1 MHLFIYIIVLII
13 TGSFGGILSG
23 FLGLGGGVLYVPV
36 LITVFEIYDPGIPTE
51 MHTAVG
57 TSLALLIPGAISSV
71 HKHYKSGNITLPEV
85 WRWCLFVFFGA
96 ILGSIIVHFLSEFVL
111 KIIFNVFVYF
121 CIALLFFKKEEV
133 HGAIR
138 VVSNWIMYSYAFIVG
153 TICVMLGIGG
163 GTLTVPFYKIL
174 RHPYRH
180 AVAVSSSGAI
190 VIGITGAI
198 LMIVSGTQISQAL
211 PRYSFGYVNW
221 LAFICVSPLA
231 IVFAH
236 LGAKWVTNCPE
247 KVTKAIYLLVLL
259 ASAVYMTVRICLTY
273 A

>member
-1 MHLFIYIIVLII
+1 MHLFIYIIILVI

-23 FLGLGGGVLYVPV
+23 FLGL
-36 LITVFEIYDPGIPTE
+36 
-51 MHTAVG
+51 
-57 TSLALLIPGAISSV
+57 
-71 HKHYKSGNITLPEV
+71 
-85 WRWCLFVFFGA
+85 
-96 ILGSIIVHFLSEFVL
+96 
-111 KIIFNVFVYF
+111 
-121 CIALLFFKKEEV
+121 
-133 HGAIR
+133 
-138 VVSNWIMYSYAFIVG
+138 
-153 TICVMLGIGG
+153 GG

-190 VIGITGAI
+190 VIGFTGAI
-198 LMIVSGTQISQAL
+198 LMIISGTHIPLAL

-236 LGAKWVTNCPE
+236 LGAKWVTSCPE
-247 KVTKAIYLLVLL
+247 KVTKAVYLLVLL
-259 ASAVYMTVRICLTY
+259 ASALYMTVRICLTY